1 MKPQR
6 FKRFVPCGGI
16 SQVLMPNIGDANTVN
31 NCRYVSEGGWKAD
44 VGFESWWH
52 APASWTVTSAI
63 VTKYFTDKVDAVYQW
78 KRQGTNDIYTFIE
91 QSGQLY
97 YAIGN
102 KGQGATYSGTFYEND
117 LVTIDSDRYIPK
129 LGDVGSQFVNL
140 GQHLL
145 IINGRDRAI
154 LFSGDQVYRDFGF
167 TLQTASANPLDVDT
181 QYADGK
187 ALTGGAAVWFN
198 KKTQYGLGYL
208 EFNSDGNVVENTYTY
223 NYKMSMVSDLGAET
237 PLSATQSVTWS
248 IDDGDPAYR
257 YGVALDLPIGQQGIV
272 ARRIYRTKEINNN
285 GELYYFV
292 TQINENSSRFFIDTL
307 PDKFLVD
314 QAPSFTASTTITT
327 GWKFGEVWDNRLW
340 LAAGSRIIY
349 SNKGIF
355 EQFGALAYFDLG
367 NQTGG
372 DITQLVAFYNNLI
385 VFREGAIN
393 IISFD
398 TDSYNIST
406 ITNTLGTV
414 ASKAVVV
421 IPQLGVVFI
430 NEQGVWMLSG
440 GLNGGASISMQKI
453 SKPID
458 KLLRRVNR
466 SMMHKAIAA
475 YSFRE
480 KEVWMH
486 LPTDDSTTPDF
497 GFVLHLT
504 PQQPMWSIRTDLE
517 TPTNSYWSAMT
528 TTVNGYFLL
537 GNDPNWTPALNAT
550 TNKFGPLQIMSS
562 SVNWGQKCQ
571 ISAYGDNV
579 TFTIADTAHNG
590 HQWESAWYNSNENS
604 VKVRYYSVELRI
616 MSYGD
621 NGFDFFYGIDYS
633 YTESTTSTQKQAKSE
648 TVYTI
653 KEDAVFGPADLSV
666 TKVPFTVNSS
676 KIAEGRLIT
685 LRYDVNTE
693 LCDQFKFGV
702 RTINSQQWHLLSFNI
717 LSDSVAM
724 PALNQSTKVSR

>member
-6 FKRFVPCGGI
+6 FKRYVPCGGI
-16 SQVLMPNIGDANTVN
+16 NQVLIPSMGDANIVN
-31 NCRYVSEGGWKAD
+31 NCRYVSEGGWKAN

-52 APASWTVTSAI
+52 IPSTLTATGTI
-63 VTKYFTDKVDAVYQW
+63 GQRYFTDKVDAVYQW
-78 KRQGTNDIYTFIE
+78 KRQGTNDIYTFVE
-91 QSGQLY
+91 QSGRLY

-102 KGQGATYSGTFYEND
+102 KGQGATYTGNFYEND
-117 LVTIDSDRYIPK
+117 LVTIDSNRYIPK

-167 TLQTASANPLDVDT
+167 VLQTPSCDPLDVDT
-181 QYADGK
+181 DYQNNKVLA
-187 ALTGGAAVWFN
+187 GGAAVAFN
-198 KKTQYGLGYL
+198 KVSQYGLGDVSQN
-208 EFNSDGNVVENTYTY
+208 EQYTY
-223 NYKMSMVSDLGAET
+223 NFKMTMISDLGAES
-237 PLSATQSVTWS
+237 PLSAAQSVSWS
-248 IDDGDPAYR
+248 IPNEQNKR
-257 YGVALDLPIGQQGIV
+257 YGVALDLPIGQEGVV
-272 ARRIYRTKEINNN
+272 ARRIYRTKDIATN

-292 TQINENSSRFFIDTL
+292 TQINENSSRFFIDAT
-307 PDKFLVD
+307 PDRFLVD
-314 QAPSFTASTTITT
+314 QAPSFTASTPITT
-327 GWKFGEVWDNRLW
+327 DWKFGEVWDNRLW

-349 SNKGIF
+349 SDRGIF

-385 VFREGAIN
+385 VFRETAIN

-398 TDSYNIST
+398 TESYNIST

-475 YSFRE
+475 YSYRE
-480 KEVWMH
+480 KEVWLH

-497 GFVLHLT
+497 GYVLHLT
-504 PQQPMWSIRTDLE
+504 PQTPLWSIRTDLE
-517 TPTNSYWSAMT
+517 DPTNSYWSAMS

-537 GNDPNWTPALNAT
+537 GNDPNWTPALDAK
-550 TNKFGPLQIMSS
+550 TNKLGPLQVMSS
-562 SVNWGQKCQ
+562 SSFWGQSG
-571 ISAYGDNV
+571 IITSVDDVLTLTV
-579 TFTIADTAHNG
+579 TNTTHNG

-633 YTESTTSTQKQAKSE
+633 YLENTTLIQKQAKSE
-648 TVYTI
+648 TVFTL

-676 KIAEGRLIT
+676 KIADGRLIT

-693 LCDQFKFGV
+693 LCDQFKFGI
-702 RTINSQQWHLLSFNI
+702 RTTDSQQWHLLSFNI
-717 LSDSVAM
+717 LSDSVAI

>member
-6 FKRFVPCGGI
+6 FKRYMPCGGI
-16 SQVLMPNIGDANTVN
+16 NQVLIPSIGDANIVN
-31 NCRYVSEGGWKAD
+31 NCRYVSEGGWKAN

-52 APASWTVTSAI
+52 APASWTITSDIA
-63 VTKYFTDKVDAVYQW
+63 TKYFTDKVDAVYQW

-91 QSGQLY
+91 QGGRLY

-102 KGQGATYSGTFYEND
+102 KGQGATYTGAFYEND

-129 LGDVGSQFVNL
+129 LSDVGSQFVNL

-167 TLQTASANPLDVDT
+167 VLQTPSCDPLDVAT
-181 QYADGK
+181 EYQNNK
-187 ALTGGAAVWFN
+187 VLSGGAAVFYE
-198 KKTQYGLGYL
+198 KVSQYGLGDVT
-208 EFNSDGNVVENTYTY
+208 ENVQYTY
-223 NYKMSMVSDLGAET
+223 SYQMTMISDLGAES
-237 PLSATQSVTWS
+237 PLSATQSVSWS
-248 IDDGDPAYR
+248 IPNAQDKR
-257 YGVALDLPIGQQGIV
+257 YGVALDLPIGQEGVV
-272 ARRIYRTKEINNN
+272 ARRIYRTKEIATN

-292 TQINENSSRFFIDTL
+292 AQLNENSSRFYIDAL
-307 PDKFLVD
+307 PDKYLVD
-314 QAPSFTASTTITT
+314 QAPSFTASTPITT
-327 GWKFGEVWDNRLW
+327 DWKFGEVWDNRLW

-372 DITQLVAFYNNLI
+372 DITQLIAFYNNLI
-385 VFREGAIN
+385 VFRESAIN

-398 TDSYNIST
+398 TNSYNIST

-440 GLNGGASISMQKI
+440 GLNGGASINMRKI

-475 YSFRE
+475 YSYRE
-480 KEVWMH
+480 KEVWLH
-486 LPTDDSTTPDF
+486 VPTDDSTTPDF

-504 PQQPMWSIRTDLE
+504 PQNPMWSIRTDLE

-537 GNDPNWTPALNAT
+537 GNDPNWTPALNAE
-550 TNKFGPLQIMSS
+550 TNKLGALQVMSS
-562 SVNWGQKCQ
+562 SSHWGQSGK
-571 ISAYGDNV
+571 ITAFGDNV
-579 TFTIADTAHNG
+579 TLQITDTAHNG
-590 HQWESAWYNSNENS
+590 HMWESAWYNSNENS
-604 VKVRYYSVELRI
+604 VKVRYYSVEVRI

-621 NGFDFFYGIDYS
+621 NGFDFFYGVDYS

-653 KEDAVFGPADLSV
+653 KEDAVFGVADLSI

-702 RTINSQQWHLLSFNI
+702 RTTNSQQWHLLSFNI

>member
-6 FKRFVPCGGI
+6 FKRYVPCGGI
-16 SQVLMPNIGDANTVN
+16 NQVLIPSMGDANIVN
-31 NCRYVSEGGWKAD
+31 NCRYVSEGGWKAN

-52 APASWTVTSAI
+52 IPSTLTVTGTI
-63 VTKYFTDKVDAVYQW
+63 GQRYFTDKVDAVYQW
-78 KRQGTNDIYTFIE
+78 KRQGTNDIYTFVE
-91 QSGQLY
+91 QSGRLY

-102 KGQGATYSGTFYEND
+102 KGQGATYTGNFYEND
-117 LVTIDSDRYIPK
+117 LVTIDSNRYIPK

-167 TLQTASANPLDVDT
+167 VLQTPSCDPLDVNTDY
-181 QYADGK
+181 QNNKVLA
-187 ALTGGAAVWFN
+187 GGAAVAFN
-198 KKTQYGLGYL
+198 KVSQYGLGDVSQN
-208 EFNSDGNVVENTYTY
+208 EQYTY
-223 NYKMSMVSDLGAET
+223 NFKMTMISDLGAES
-237 PLSATQSVTWS
+237 PLSAAQSVSWS
-248 IDDGDPAYR
+248 IPNEQNKR
-257 YGVALDLPIGQQGIV
+257 YGVALDLPIGQEGVV
-272 ARRIYRTKEINNN
+272 ARRIYRTKDIATN

-292 TQINENSSRFFIDTL
+292 TQINENSSRFFIDAT
-307 PDKFLVD
+307 PDRFLVD
-314 QAPSFTASTTITT
+314 QAPSFTASTPITT
-327 GWKFGEVWDNRLW
+327 DWKFGEVWDNRLW

-349 SNKGIF
+349 SDRGIF

-385 VFREGAIN
+385 VFRETAIN

-398 TDSYNIST
+398 TESYNIST

-475 YSFRE
+475 YSYRE
-480 KEVWMH
+480 KEVWLH

-497 GFVLHLT
+497 GYVLHLT
-504 PQQPMWSIRTDLE
+504 PQTPLWSIRTDLE
-517 TPTNSYWSAMT
+517 DPTNSYWSAMS

-537 GNDPNWTPALNAT
+537 GNDPNWTPALDAK
-550 TNKFGPLQIMSS
+550 TNKLGPLQVMSS
-562 SVNWGQKCQ
+562 SSFWGQSG
-571 ISAYGDNV
+571 IITSVDDVLTLTV
-579 TFTIADTAHNG
+579 TNTTHNG

-633 YTESTTSTQKQAKSE
+633 YLENTTLIQKQAKSE
-648 TVYTI
+648 TVFTL

-676 KIAEGRLIT
+676 KIADGRLIT

-693 LCDQFKFGV
+693 LCDQFKFGI
-702 RTINSQQWHLLSFNI
+702 RTTDSQQWHLLSFNI
-717 LSDSVAM
+717 LSDSVAI

>member
-6 FKRFVPCGGI
+6 FKRFVPCKGI
-16 SQVLMPNIGDANTVN
+16 SQVLMPDIGDANTVN
-31 NCRYVSEGGWKAD
+31 NCRYVSEGGWKAN

-63 VTKYFTDKVDAVYQW
+63 VQKYFTDKVDAVYQW

-91 QSGQLY
+91 QSGRLY

-102 KGQGATYSGTFYEND
+102 KGQGATYTGTFYEND

-167 TLQTASANPLDVDT
+167 VLQTPSCDPLDVAT
-181 QYADGK
+181 EYQNNQV
-187 ALTGGAAVWFN
+187 LSGGAAVAYN
-198 KKTQYGLGYL
+198 KVSQYGLGDVT
-208 EFNSDGNVVENTYTY
+208 ENVQYTY
-223 NYKMSMVSDLGAET
+223 NYKMTMISDLGAES
-237 PLSATQSVTWS
+237 PLSAAQSVSWS
-248 IDDGDPAYR
+248 IPNAQNKR
-257 YGVALDLPIGQQGIV
+257 YGVALDLPIGQDGVV
-272 ARRIYRTKEINNN
+272 ARRIYRTKEIATN

-292 TQINENSSRFFIDTL
+292 SQLDENSSRFYIDAM
-307 PDKFLVD
+307 PDRFLVD
-314 QAPSFTASTTITT
+314 QAPSFIASTPITT
-327 GWKFGEVWDNRLW
+327 DWKFGEVWDNRLW

-349 SNKGIF
+349 SDKGIF

-385 VFREGAIN
+385 VFRETAIN

-475 YSFRE
+475 YSYRE

-504 PQQPMWSIRTDLE
+504 PQNPMWSIRTDLE
-517 TPTNSYWSAMT
+517 TPSNSYWSAMT

-537 GNDPNWTPALNAT
+537 GNDPNWTPALDAT
-550 TNKFGPLQIMSS
+550 TKKFGPLQVMSS
-562 SVNWGQKCQ
+562 SSTWGQGCQ

-579 TFTIADTAHNG
+579 TFAITDTAHNG

-604 VKVRYYSVELRI
+604 VKVRYFSVELRI

-702 RTINSQQWHLLSFNI
+702 RTTNSQQWHLLSFNI

>member
-6 FKRFVPCGGI
+6 FKRYVPCGGI
-16 SQVLMPNIGDANTVN
+16 NQVLIPNMGDANIVN
-31 NCRYVSEGGWKAD
+31 NCRYVSEGGWKAN

-52 APASWTVTSAI
+52 APASWTVTSTI
-63 VTKYFTDKVDAVYQW
+63 VAKYFTDKVDAVYQW

-91 QSGQLY
+91 QSGRLY

-102 KGQGATYSGTFYEND
+102 KGQGATYTGAFYEND

-167 TLQTASANPLDVDT
+167 VLQTPSCDPLDVAT
-181 QYADGK
+181 EYQNNK
-187 ALTGGAAVWFN
+187 VLSGGAAVAYN
-198 KKTQYGLGYL
+198 KVSQYGLGDVT
-208 EFNSDGNVVENTYTY
+208 ENVQYTY
-223 NYKMSMVSDLGAET
+223 NYKMTMISDLGAES
-237 PLSATQSVTWS
+237 PLSATQSVSWS
-248 IDDGDPAYR
+248 IPNAQNKR
-257 YGVALDLPIGQQGIV
+257 YGVALDLPIGQDGVV
-272 ARRIYRTKEINNN
+272 ARRIYRTKEIATN

-292 TQINENSSRFFIDTL
+292 SQIDENSSRFFIDAM
-307 PDKFLVD
+307 PDRFLVD
-314 QAPSFTASTTITT
+314 QAPSVTASTPITT
-327 GWKFGEVWDNRLW
+327 DWKFGEVWDNRLW

-349 SNKGIF
+349 SDRGIF

-385 VFREGAIN
+385 VFRESAIN

-421 IPQLGVVFI
+421 IPQLGVVFV

-440 GLNGGASISMQKI
+440 GLNGGASINMQKI

-466 SMMHKAIAA
+466 SMIHKSIAA
-475 YSFRE
+475 YSYRE
-480 KEVWMH
+480 KEVWLH

-497 GFVLHLT
+497 GYVLHLT
-504 PQQPMWSIRTDLE
+504 PQTPLWSIRTDLE
-517 TPTNSYWSAMT
+517 TPTNSYWSAMS

-537 GNDPNWTPALNAT
+537 GNDPNWTPALNAET
-550 TNKFGPLQIMSS
+550 KKLGPLQVMSARS
-562 SVNWGQKCQ
+562 HWGQTGKVT
-571 ISAYGDNV
+571 AFGDNV
-579 TFTIADTAHNG
+579 TLQITDTVHNG

-616 MSYGD
+616 ISYGD

-702 RTINSQQWHLLSFNI
+702 RTTNSQQWHLLSFNI
-717 LSDSVAM
+717 LSDSVAI

>member
-6 FKRFVPCGGI
+6 FKRYVPCGGI
-16 SQVLMPNIGDANTVN
+16 NQVLIPSMGDANIVN
-31 NCRYVSEGGWKAD
+31 NCRYVSEGGWKAN

-52 APASWTVTSAI
+52 IPSTLTATGTI
-63 VTKYFTDKVDAVYQW
+63 GQRYFTDKVDAVYQW
-78 KRQGTNDIYTFIE
+78 KRQGTNDIYTFVE
-91 QSGQLY
+91 QSGRLY

-102 KGQGATYSGTFYEND
+102 KGQGATYTGNFYEND
-117 LVTIDSDRYIPK
+117 LVTIDSNRYIPK

-167 TLQTASANPLDVDT
+167 VLQTPSCDPLDVDT
-181 QYADGK
+181 DYQNNKVLA
-187 ALTGGAAVWFN
+187 GGAAVAFN
-198 KKTQYGLGYL
+198 KVSQYGLGDVSQN
-208 EFNSDGNVVENTYTY
+208 EQYTY
-223 NYKMSMVSDLGAET
+223 NFKMTMISDLGAES
-237 PLSATQSVTWS
+237 PLSAAQSVSWS
-248 IDDGDPAYR
+248 IPNEQNKR
-257 YGVALDLPIGQQGIV
+257 YGVALDLPIGQEGVV
-272 ARRIYRTKEINNN
+272 ARRIYRTKDIATN

-292 TQINENSSRFFIDTL
+292 TQINENSSRFFIDAT
-307 PDKFLVD
+307 PDRFLVD
-314 QAPSFTASTTITT
+314 QAPSFTASTPITT
-327 GWKFGEVWDNRLW
+327 DWKFGEVWDNRLW

-349 SNKGIF
+349 SDRGIF

-385 VFREGAIN
+385 VFRETAIN

-398 TDSYNIST
+398 TESYNIST

-475 YSFRE
+475 YSYRE
-480 KEVWMH
+480 KEVWLH

-497 GFVLHLT
+497 GYVLHLT
-504 PQQPMWSIRTDLE
+504 PQTPLWSIRTDLE
-517 TPTNSYWSAMT
+517 DPTNSYWSAMS

-537 GNDPNWTPALNAT
+537 GNDPNWTPALDAK
-550 TNKFGPLQIMSS
+550 TNKLGPLQVMSS
-562 SVNWGQKCQ
+562 SSFWGQSG
-571 ISAYGDNV
+571 IITSVDDVLTLTV
-579 TFTIADTAHNG
+579 TNTTHNG

-633 YTESTTSTQKQAKSE
+633 YLENTTLIQKQAKSE
-648 TVYTI
+648 TVFTF

-676 KIAEGRLIT
+676 KIADGRLIT

-693 LCDQFKFGV
+693 LCDQFKFGI
-702 RTINSQQWHLLSFNI
+702 RTTDSQQWHLLSFNI
-717 LSDSVAM
+717 LSDSVAI

>member
-6 FKRFVPCGGI
+6 FKRFVPCKGI
-16 SQVLMPNIGDANTVN
+16 SQVLMPDIGDANTVN

-63 VTKYFTDKVDAVYQW
+63 VQKYFTDKVDAVYQW

-91 QSGQLY
+91 QSGRLY

-102 KGQGATYSGTFYEND
+102 KGQGATYTGTFYEND

-167 TLQTASANPLDVDT
+167 VLQTPSCDPLDVAT
-181 QYADGK
+181 EYQNNQV
-187 ALTGGAAVWFN
+187 LSGGAAVAYN
-198 KKTQYGLGYL
+198 KVSQYGLGDVT
-208 EFNSDGNVVENTYTY
+208 ENVQYTY
-223 NYKMSMVSDLGAET
+223 NYKMTMISDLGAES
-237 PLSATQSVTWS
+237 PLSAAQSVSWS
-248 IDDGDPAYR
+248 IPNAQNKR
-257 YGVALDLPIGQQGIV
+257 YGVALDLPIGQDGVV
-272 ARRIYRTKEINNN
+272 ARRIYRTKEIATN

-292 TQINENSSRFFIDTL
+292 SQLDENSSRFYIDAM
-307 PDKFLVD
+307 PDRFLVD
-314 QAPSFTASTTITT
+314 QAPSFIASTPITT
-327 GWKFGEVWDNRLW
+327 DWKFGEVWDNRLW

-349 SNKGIF
+349 SDKGIF

-385 VFREGAIN
+385 VFRETAIN

-475 YSFRE
+475 YSYRE

-504 PQQPMWSIRTDLE
+504 PQNPMWSIRTDLE
-517 TPTNSYWSAMT
+517 TPSNSYWSAMT

-537 GNDPNWTPALNAT
+537 GNDPNWTPALDAT
-550 TNKFGPLQIMSS
+550 TKKFGPLQVMSS
-562 SVNWGQKCQ
+562 SSTWGQGCQ

-579 TFTIADTAHNG
+579 TFAITDTAHNG

-604 VKVRYYSVELRI
+604 VKVRYFSVELRI

-702 RTINSQQWHLLSFNI
+702 RTTNSQQWHLLSFNI

>member
-6 FKRFVPCGGI
+6 FKRYVPCGGI
-16 SQVLMPNIGDANTVN
+16 NQVLIPNMGDANIVN
-31 NCRYVSEGGWKAD
+31 NCRYVSDGGWKAN

-52 APASWTVTSAI
+52 APASWTVTSSI

-91 QSGQLY
+91 QSGRLY

-102 KGQGATYSGTFYEND
+102 KGQGATYTGAFYEND

-140 GQHLL
+140 GNHLL

-167 TLQTASANPLDVDT
+167 VIQTPSCDPLDVAT
-181 QYADGK
+181 EYQNNK
-187 ALTGGAAVWFN
+187 VLSGGAAVAYN
-198 KKTQYGLGYL
+198 KVSQYGLGDVT
-208 EFNSDGNVVENTYTY
+208 ENVQYTY
-223 NYKMSMVSDLGAET
+223 NYKMTMISDLGAES
-237 PLSATQSVTWS
+237 PLSAAQSVSWS
-248 IDDGDPAYR
+248 IPNAQNKR
-257 YGVALDLPIGQQGIV
+257 YGVALDLPIGQDGVV
-272 ARRIYRTKEINNN
+272 ARRIYRTKEIATN

-292 TQINENSSRFFIDTL
+292 SQLDENSSRFFVDAM
-307 PDKFLVD
+307 PDRFLVD
-314 QAPSFTASTTITT
+314 LAPSFTASTSITT
-327 GWKFGEVWDNRLW
+327 DWKFGEVWDNRLW

-349 SNKGIF
+349 SDKGIF

-385 VFREGAIN
+385 VFRESAIN

-398 TDSYNIST
+398 TESYNIST

-475 YSFRE
+475 YSYRE
-480 KEVWMH
+480 REVWLH

-497 GFVLHLT
+497 GYVLHLT
-504 PQQPMWSIRTDLE
+504 PQNPMWSIRTDLE

-537 GNDPNWTPALNAT
+537 GNDPNWTPALNAET
-550 TNKFGPLQIMSS
+550 KKLGPLQVMSS
-562 SVNWGQKCQ
+562 SSHWGQTGKVT
-571 ISAYGDNV
+571 SFADNV
-579 TFTIADTAHNG
+579 VLEITNTAHNG
-590 HQWESAWYNSNENS
+590 HTWESAWYNSNENS

-633 YTESTTSTQKQAKSE
+633 YLESTTSTQKQAKSE
-648 TVYTI
+648 TVFTI

-676 KIAEGRLIT
+676 KIADGRLIT

-702 RTINSQQWHLLSFNI
+702 RTTNSQQWHLLSFNI
-717 LSDSVAM
+717 LSDSVAI

>member
-6 FKRFVPCGGI
+6 FKRYVPCGGI
-16 SQVLMPNIGDANTVN
+16 NQVLMPNIGDANIVN

-52 APASWTVTSAI
+52 APASWNVTSSI

-91 QSGQLY
+91 QSGRLY

-102 KGQGATYSGTFYEND
+102 KGQGATYTGTFYEND

-167 TLQTASANPLDVDT
+167 VLQTPSCDPLDVAT
-181 QYADGK
+181 EYQNNK
-187 ALTGGAAVWFN
+187 VLSGGAAVVYN
-198 KKTQYGLGYL
+198 KVSQYGLGDVT
-208 EFNSDGNVVENTYTY
+208 ENVQYTY
-223 NYKMSMVSDLGAET
+223 NYKMTMISDLGAES
-237 PLSATQSVTWS
+237 PLSAAQSVSWS
-248 IDDGDPAYR
+248 IPNAQNKR
-257 YGVALDLPIGQQGIV
+257 YGVALDLPIGQDGVV
-272 ARRIYRTKEINNN
+272 ARRIYRTKEIATN
-285 GELYYFV
+285 GEIYYFV
-292 TQINENSSRFFIDTL
+292 SQLDENSSRFYIDAM
-307 PDKFLVD
+307 PDRFLVD
-314 QAPSFTASTTITT
+314 QAPSFTASTPITT
-327 GWKFGEVWDNRLW
+327 DWKFGEVWDNRLW

-349 SNKGIF
+349 SDKGIF

-385 VFREGAIN
+385 VFRETAIN

-398 TDSYNIST
+398 TESYNIST

-475 YSFRE
+475 YSYRE

-504 PQQPMWSIRTDLE
+504 PQNPMWSIRTDLE

-537 GNDPNWTPALNAT
+537 GNDPNWTAASET
-550 TNKFGPLQIMSS
+550 ETKKFGPLQVMSS
-562 SVNWGQKCQ
+562 SSHWGQTCN
-571 ISAYGDNV
+571 IRAVGEI
-579 TFTIADTAHNG
+579 FALTITDTAHNG

-616 MSYGD
+616 ISYGD

-653 KEDAVFGPADLSV
+653 KEDAVFGPANLSV

-702 RTINSQQWHLLSFNI
+702 RTTNSQQWHLLSFNI

>member
-16 SQVLMPNIGDANTVN
+16 SRVLMPNIGDANTVN

-44 VGFESWWH
+44 VGFDSWWH

-63 VTKYFTDKVDAVYQW
+63 VEKYFTDKVDAVYQW

-91 QSGQLY
+91 QSGRLY

-102 KGQGATYSGTFYEND
+102 KGQGATYTGTFYEND

-167 TLQTASANPLDVDT
+167 VLQTASCDPLDVAT
-181 QYADGK
+181 EYQNNK
-187 ALTGGAAVWFN
+187 VLSGGSAVFYN
-198 KKTQYGLGYL
+198 KNSQYGLGSVT
-208 EFNSDGNVVENTYTY
+208 ENVQYTY
-223 NYKMSMVSDLGAET
+223 NYKMSMISDLGAES
-237 PLSATQSVTWS
+237 PLSATQSVSWS
-248 IDDGDPAYR
+248 IPNAQNKR
-257 YGVALDLPIGQQGIV
+257 YGVTLDLPIGQDGVV
-272 ARRIYRTKEINNN
+272 ARRIYRTKEINEN

-292 TQINENSSRFFIDTL
+292 TQINENSSRFYIDAM

-314 QAPSFTASTTITT
+314 QAPSFTASAAITT
-327 GWKFGEVWDNRLW
+327 DWKFGEVWDNRLW

-349 SNKGIF
+349 SDKGIF

-385 VFREGAIN
+385 VFRETAIN

-414 ASKAVVV
+414 ASRAVVV

-475 YSFRE
+475 YSYRE
-480 KEVWMH
+480 REVWLH

-504 PQQPMWSIRTDLE
+504 PQNPMWSIRTDLE

-537 GNDPNWTPALNAT
+537 GNDPNWTPALDAT
-550 TNKFGPLQIMSS
+550 TKKFGPLQVMSS
-562 SVNWGQKCQ
+562 STTWGQGCQ

-579 TFTIADTAHNG
+579 TFAITDTAHNG

-621 NGFDFFYGIDYS
+621 NSFDFFYGIDYS
-633 YTESTTSTQKQAKSE
+633 FTESTTSTQKQAKSE

-702 RTINSQQWHLLSFNI
+702 RTTNSQQWHLLSFNI

>member
-6 FKRFVPCGGI
+6 FKRYVPCGGI
-16 SQVLMPNIGDANTVN
+16 SQVLMPNIGDANIVN
-31 NCRYVSEGGWKAD
+31 NCRYVSEGGWKAN

-63 VTKYFTDKVDAVYQW
+63 VQKYFTDKVDAVYQW

-91 QSGQLY
+91 QSGRLY

-167 TLQTASANPLDVDT
+167 VLQTPSCDPLDVAT
-181 QYADGK
+181 EYQNNK
-187 ALTGGAAVWFN
+187 VLSGGAAVVYN
-198 KKTQYGLGYL
+198 KVSQYGLGDVT
-208 EFNSDGNVVENTYTY
+208 ENVQYTY
-223 NYKMSMVSDLGAET
+223 NYKMTMISDLGAES
-237 PLSATQSVTWS
+237 PLSAAQSVSWS
-248 IDDGDPAYR
+248 IPNAQNKR
-257 YGVALDLPIGQQGIV
+257 YGVALDLPIGQEGVV
-272 ARRIYRTKEINNN
+272 ARRIYRTKEIATN

-292 TQINENSSRFFIDTL
+292 SQLDENSSRFYIDAM
-307 PDKFLVD
+307 PDRFLVD
-314 QAPSFTASTTITT
+314 QAPSFTASTAITT
-327 GWKFGEVWDNRLW
+327 DWKFGEVWDNRLW

-349 SNKGIF
+349 SDKGIF

-385 VFREGAIN
+385 VFRETAIN

-475 YSFRE
+475 YSYRE
-480 KEVWMH
+480 KEVWLH

-504 PQQPMWSIRTDLE
+504 PQNPMWSIRTDLE

-537 GNDPNWTPALNAT
+537 GNDPNWTPALDAT
-550 TNKFGPLQIMSS
+550 TKKFGPLQVMSS
-562 SVNWGQKCQ
+562 SATWGQGCQ

-579 TFTIADTAHNG
+579 TFAITDTAHNG

-676 KIAEGRLIT
+676 KIADGRLIT

-702 RTINSQQWHLLSFNI
+702 RTTNSQQWHLLSFNI